1 MTKGSFPRRALRPAV
16 VLSLTLSVATFAFAQ
31 SSVDTPAQRIARAR
45 ALAAIG
51 DLGAAAT
58 ELESV
63 RASAPDEVARDVARI
78 MLMNVYVERGD
89 YARAQVLLDE
99 AFNLRASR
107 GERTKQFYFAL
118 AGQLLNSA
126 RARVERFRQFGINL
140 AGSDLPAEARHDLD
154 QLSRLLEHIIEQ
166 AQRLHAE
173 GVRDAM
179 ALVEDSVG
187 VRLAVARSAEERA
200 AWQQRL
206 AEVRQWLVVADPR
219 IASLDPTIPNFEVK
233 REVAARFAP
242 TATGSRTTDS
252 PAARDEGAPLA
263 AITEK
268 TGGEAAPP
276 SPAEEKNVPHSDP
289 LNRGEAAPPR
299 PAERKDASAV
309 EKSASITIEVGGALI
324 ERATQKPAPVYPP
337 AARTARITGTVTVH
351 VLVNER
357 GEVEAIVRSVGPT
370 MLRQAAEEAVRR
382 WRFRPAE
389 INGQR
394 ARMSGFVNFNF
405 SL

>member
-1 MTKGSFPRRALRPAV
+1 MTKGSFSRRALRPAV

-276 SPAEEKNVPHSDP
+276 
-289 LNRGEAAPPR
+289 R

>member
-1 MTKGSFPRRALRPAV
+1 MTKGSFPRCVLRPAV

-51 DLGAAAT
+51 NLGSAAT

-200 AWQQRL
+200 VWQQRL

-252 PAARDEGAPLA
+252 PATRDEGAPLA

-276 SPAEEKNVPHSDP
+276 
-289 LNRGEAAPPR
+289 R
-299 PAERKDASAV
+299 PAESKDASAV